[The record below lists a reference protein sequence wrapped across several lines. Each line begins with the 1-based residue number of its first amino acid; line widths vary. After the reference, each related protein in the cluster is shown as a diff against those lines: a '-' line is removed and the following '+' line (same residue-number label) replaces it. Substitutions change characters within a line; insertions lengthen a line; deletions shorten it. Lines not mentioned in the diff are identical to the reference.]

1 MYVYRVERERDSL
14 YRIERET
21 DSLYRVLQC
30 MSTDKKRA
38 RGSRSLQRVGLQLYA
53 CERETLSQ
61 IRSLQVSFAK
71 EPYKKDYI
79 LQKRPVIGER
89 DSLTDSLNV

>member
-14 YRIERET
+14 YRVERER
-21 DSLYRVLQC
+21 DSLYRVIRC
-30 MSTDKKRA
+30 MSTNKERA
-38 RGSRSLQRVGLQLYA
+38 RGSRSRQRVALQLYA

-71 EPYKKDYI
+71 EPYKKRLYSAKETCD
-79 LQKRPVIGER
+79 LR
-89 DSLTDSLNV
+89 DTLADSLNV